1 MSREIKFRVWHKP
14 TKQFVK
20 QDIFYLDEP
29 SSIGQLSV
37 GLDGTLIQ
45 AGMYDD
51 YSAVS
56 DPEDYAIQQYT
67 GLKDKN
73 GKDIYEGDIL
83 GYFDAIVNN
92 DKERMEIK
100 WAKAYSGEQWCEF
113 KIQDYNGKDVK
124 SDEPNDYYGGV
135 STEYKEVIGNI
146 FEGVDR

>member
-20 QDIFYLDEP
+20 QDIFYLDEEP

-67 GLKDKN
+67 GLKDSN
-73 GKDIYEGDIL
+73 GVEIYEGDL
-83 GYFDAIVNN
+83 LLSAFCRDEENPVEVSWGDKNNGWNVNHRN
-92 DKERMEIK
+92 GQE
-100 WAKAYSGEQWCEF
+100 GPLL
-113 KIQDYNGKDVK
+113 KIHQQSY
-124 SDEPNDYYGGV
+124 
-135 STEYKEVIGNI
+135 EVVGNI
-146 FEGVDR
+146 FEGVDK

>member
-67 GLKDKN
+67 GLKDSN
-73 GKDIYEGDIL
+73 GVEIYEGDL
-83 GYFDAIVNN
+83 LLSAFCRDEENPVEVSWGDKNNGWNVNHKN
-92 DKERMEIK
+92 GQE
-100 WAKAYSGEQWCEF
+100 GPLL
-113 KIQDYNGKDVK
+113 KIHQQSY
-124 SDEPNDYYGGV
+124 
-135 STEYKEVIGNI
+135 EVVGNI
-146 FEGVDR
+146 FEGVDK

>member
-67 GLKDKN
+67 GLKDN
-73 GKDIYEGDIL
+73 NDQEIYEGDTLLWEAGWMYPEMNGEIQWIEN
-83 GYFDAIVNN
+83 GYHFVQP
-92 DKERMEIK
+92 E
-100 WAKAYSGEQWCEF
+100 Y
-113 KIQDYNGKDVK
+113 DVK
-124 SDEPNDYYGGV
+124 WLITRKSL
-135 STEYKEVIGNI
+135 STAKIIGNI
-146 FEGVDR
+146 NES

>member
-1 MSREIKFRVWHKP
+1 MKEIKFRVWHKP

-67 GLKDKN
+67 GFKDN
-73 GKDIYEGDIL
+73 NDQEIYEGDIL
-83 GYFDAIVNN
+83 LWEAGWMYPEMNGEIQWIENGYHFVQP
-92 DKERMEIK
+92 E
-100 WAKAYSGEQWCEF
+100 Y
-113 KIQDYNGKDVK
+113 DVK
-124 SDEPNDYYGGV
+124 WLITRKSL
-135 STEYKEVIGNI
+135 STAKIIGNVN
-146 FEGVDR
+146 EQN

>member
-1 MSREIKFRVWHKP
+1 MKEIKFRVWHKP

-20 QDIFYLDEP
+20 QDIFYLDEEP

-73 GKDIYEGDIL
+73 GKDIYEGDIVEIYL
-83 GYFDAIVNN
+83 TGPVETSRPNTGKVFWSEEDLCFSLEVEISTGIV
-92 DKERMEIK
+92 EWGFE
-100 WAKAYSGEQWCEF
+100 Y
-113 KIQDYNGKDVK
+113 
-124 SDEPNDYYGGV
+124 
-135 STEYKEVIGNI
+135 TELKVLGNI
-146 FEGVDR
+146 FERSGL

>member
-1 MSREIKFRVWHKP
+1 MKEIKFRVWHKQ

-73 GKDIYEGDIL
+73 GVEIYEGDL
-83 GYFDAIVNN
+83 LLSAFCRDEENPVEVSWGDKNNGWNVNHKN
-92 DKERMEIK
+92 GQE
-100 WAKAYSGEQWCEF
+100 GPLL
-113 KIQDYNGKDVK
+113 KIHQQSY
-124 SDEPNDYYGGV
+124 
-135 STEYKEVIGNI
+135 EVVGNI
-146 FEGVDR
+146 FEGVDK

>member
-1 MSREIKFRVWHKP
+1 MKEIKFRVWHKP

-20 QDIFYLDEP
+20 QDIFYLDEEP

-67 GLKDKN
+67 GLKDSN
-73 GKDIYEGDIL
+73 GVEIYEGDL
-83 GYFDAIVNN
+83 LLSAFCRDEENPVEVSWGDKNNGWNVNHRN
-92 DKERMEIK
+92 GQE
-100 WAKAYSGEQWCEF
+100 GPLL
-113 KIQDYNGKDVK
+113 KIHQQSY
-124 SDEPNDYYGGV
+124 
-135 STEYKEVIGNI
+135 EVVGNI
-146 FEGVDR
+146 FEGVDK

>member
-20 QDIFYLDEP
+20 QDIFYLDEEP

-67 GLKDKN
+67 GLKDSN
-73 GKDIYEGDIL
+73 GVEIYEGDL
-83 GYFDAIVNN
+83 LLSAFCRDEENPVEVSWGDKNNGWNVNHKN
-92 DKERMEIK
+92 GQE
-100 WAKAYSGEQWCEF
+100 GPLL
-113 KIQDYNGKDVK
+113 KIHQQSY
-124 SDEPNDYYGGV
+124 
-135 STEYKEVIGNI
+135 EVVGNI
-146 FEGVDR
+146 FEGVDK

>member
-1 MSREIKFRVWHKP
+1 MNREIKFRVWHKP

-20 QDIFYLDEP
+20 QDIFYLDEEP

-67 GLKDKN
+67 GLKDSN
-73 GKDIYEGDIL
+73 GVEIYEGDL
-83 GYFDAIVNN
+83 LLSAFCRDEENPVEVSWGDKNNGWNVNHKN
-92 DKERMEIK
+92 GQE
-100 WAKAYSGEQWCEF
+100 GPLL
-113 KIQDYNGKDVK
+113 KIHQQSY
-124 SDEPNDYYGGV
+124 
-135 STEYKEVIGNI
+135 EVVGNI
-146 FEGVDR
+146 FEGVDK

>member
-73 GKDIYEGDIL
+73 GVEIYEGDYVL
-83 GYFDAIVNN
+83 YPHKSGPFIVGLELSEEKTNWVQCEVKWKTGGLAAYWGHN
-92 DKERMEIK
+92 DCNIVTFN
-100 WAKAYSGEQWCEF
+100 F
-113 KIQDYNGKDVK
+113 KQFIV
-124 SDEPNDYYGGV
+124 V
-135 STEYKEVIGNI
+135 GNI
-146 FEGVDR
+146 FEGVDK

>member
-1 MSREIKFRVWHKP
+1 MREIKFRVWHKQ

-67 GLKDKN
+67 GLKDSN
-73 GKDIYEGDIL
+73 GVEIYEGDL
-83 GYFDAIVNN
+83 LLSAFCRDEENPVEVSWGDKNNGWNVNHKN
-92 DKERMEIK
+92 GQE
-100 WAKAYSGEQWCEF
+100 GPLL
-113 KIQDYNGKDVK
+113 KIHQQSY
-124 SDEPNDYYGGV
+124 
-135 STEYKEVIGNI
+135 EVVGNI
-146 FEGVDR
+146 FEGVDK

>member
-1 MSREIKFRVWHKP
+1 MKEIKFRVWHKP

-67 GLKDKN
+67 GLKDSN
-73 GKDIYEGDIL
+73 GVEIYEGDL
-83 GYFDAIVNN
+83 LLSAFCRDEENPVEVSWGDKNNGWNVNHRN
-92 DKERMEIK
+92 GQE
-100 WAKAYSGEQWCEF
+100 GPLL
-113 KIQDYNGKDVK
+113 KIHQQSY
-124 SDEPNDYYGGV
+124 
-135 STEYKEVIGNI
+135 EVVGNI
-146 FEGVDR
+146 FEGVDK

>member
-73 GKDIYEGDIL
+73 GVEIYEGDL
-83 GYFDAIVNN
+83 LLSAFCRDEENPVEVSWGDKNNGWNVNHKN
-92 DKERMEIK
+92 GQE
-100 WAKAYSGEQWCEF
+100 GPLL
-113 KIQDYNGKDVK
+113 KIHQQSY
-124 SDEPNDYYGGV
+124 
-135 STEYKEVIGNI
+135 EVVGNI
-146 FEGVDR
+146 FEGVDK

>member
-67 GLKDKN
+67 GLKDSN
-73 GKDIYEGDIL
+73 GVEIYEGDL
-83 GYFDAIVNN
+83 LLSAFCRDEENPVEVSWGDKNNGWNVNHRN
-92 DKERMEIK
+92 GQE
-100 WAKAYSGEQWCEF
+100 GPLL
-113 KIQDYNGKDVK
+113 KIHQQSY
-124 SDEPNDYYGGV
+124 
-135 STEYKEVIGNI
+135 EVVGNI
-146 FEGVDR
+146 FEGVDK

>member
-1 MSREIKFRVWHKP
+1 MNREIKFRVWHKP

-20 QDIFYLDEP
+20 QDIFYLDEEP

-67 GLKDKN
+67 GLKDSN
-73 GKDIYEGDIL
+73 GVEIYEGDL
-83 GYFDAIVNN
+83 LLSAFCRDEENPVEVSWGDKNNGWNVNHRN
-92 DKERMEIK
+92 GQE
-100 WAKAYSGEQWCEF
+100 GPLL
-113 KIQDYNGKDVK
+113 KIHQQSY
-124 SDEPNDYYGGV
+124 
-135 STEYKEVIGNI
+135 EVVGNI
-146 FEGVDR
+146 FEGVDK

>member
-1 MSREIKFRVWHKP
+1 MREIKFRVWHKQ

-67 GLKDKN
+67 GLKDN
-73 GKDIYEGDIL
+73 NDQEIYEGDL
-83 GYFDAIVNN
+83 LLSAFCRDEENPVEVSWGDKNNGWNVNHKN
-92 DKERMEIK
+92 GQE
-100 WAKAYSGEQWCEF
+100 GPLL
-113 KIQDYNGKDVK
+113 KIHQQSY
-124 SDEPNDYYGGV
+124 
-135 STEYKEVIGNI
+135 EVVGNI
-146 FEGVDR
+146 FEGVDK